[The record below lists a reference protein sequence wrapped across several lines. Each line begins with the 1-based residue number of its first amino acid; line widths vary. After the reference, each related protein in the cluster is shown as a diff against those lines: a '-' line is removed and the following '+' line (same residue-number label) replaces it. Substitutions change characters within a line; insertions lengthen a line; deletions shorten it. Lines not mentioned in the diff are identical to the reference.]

1 MPHPSL
7 SRRTVLGGAAAL
19 ALPATGG
26 AAPGPAAAG
35 KAMEGPTEGAT
46 GRAILGRRD
55 GRWLNAPRQWRAEPA
70 DELTIVTDRAT
81 DFWRETH
88 YGFIRDSGHFLG
100 FPAPAAFT
108 AQLRI
113 RGDYRQ
119 LYDQAGI
126 MIRVDER
133 RWVKAGIELS
143 DGAAM
148 LSSVL
153 TDGRSDW
160 ATGRYTGD
168 ASDFWMRATVAKGV
182 LRLQVSAD
190 GRTWPLVRLAPF
202 PVASSYRVGP
212 MACTPERSGLGVRF
226 SDLRITAPLG
236 KDLHDL
242 S

>member
-1 MPHPSL
+1 M
-7 SRRTVLGGAAAL
+7 SRRLVIGGAAAL
-19 ALPATGG
+19 AV
-26 AAPGPAAAG
+26 PAAGSATDAG
-35 KAMEGPTEGAT
+35 APV
-46 GRAILGRRD
+46 LGRSG
-55 GRWLNAPRQWRAEPA
+55 GRWLNEPRQWHAGPDGA
-70 DELTIVTDRAT
+70 LTLVTDRAT

-88 YGFIRDSGHFLG
+88 YGFTRDSGHFLG
-100 FPAPAAFT
+100 FAAPAAFT

-113 RGDYRQ
+113 RGAYEQ

-126 MIRVDER
+126 MVRLDAR

-143 DGAAM
+143 DGRAM

-153 TDGRSDW
+153 TDSRSDW
-160 ATGRYTGD
+160 ATSAYAQD
-168 ASDFWMRATVAKGV
+168 PHDFWIRVSVANGV

-190 GRTWPLVRLAPF
+190 GVVWPLVRLAPF
-202 PVASSYRVGP
+202 PVAASYQVGP
-212 MACTPERSGLGVRF
+212 MACTPERAGLQVRF